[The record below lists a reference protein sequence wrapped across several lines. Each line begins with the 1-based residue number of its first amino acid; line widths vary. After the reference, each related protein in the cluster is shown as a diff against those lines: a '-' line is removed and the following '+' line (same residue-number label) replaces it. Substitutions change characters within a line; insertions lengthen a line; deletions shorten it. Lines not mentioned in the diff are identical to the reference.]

1 MVAERLIKP
10 VKINWKFNWRY

>member
-10 VKINWKFNWRY
+10 AKINWKFNWRY

>member
-1 MVAERLIKP
+1 MVAERLIKL